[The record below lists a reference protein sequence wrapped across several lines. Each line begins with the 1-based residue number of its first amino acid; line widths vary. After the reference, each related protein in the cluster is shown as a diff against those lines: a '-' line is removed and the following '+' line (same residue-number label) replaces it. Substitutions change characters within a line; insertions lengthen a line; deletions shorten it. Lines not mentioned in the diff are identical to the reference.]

1 MDLTTMTTVVLEV
14 IQMVGQDILVDLII
28 MAEV

>member
-14 IQMVGQDILVDLII
+14 IQMVVQDILVDLTIL
-28 MAEV
+28 AEV